1 MILKEIEELQKILSK
16 HIFERT
22 GAFDVDNLHARL
34 EKSQLREFVTQNACF
49 DNDPN
54 IVVKLDDTFKKLP
67 AFEISQ
73 ENIEVQKSLAEL
85 RRKSKFVPYGPT
97 ASNK

>member
-22 GAFDVDNLHARL
+22 GTFDIENLHARL
-34 EKSQLREFVTQNACF
+34 EKSQLRGFVSQNAYF
-49 DNDPN
+49 DNDVN
-54 IVVKLDDTFKKLP
+54 LVVKLDETFKKLP
-67 AFEISQ
+67 AFEINQ
-73 ENIEVQKSLAEL
+73 ENVEVQKSLAKL
-85 RRKSKFVPYGPT
+85 RKKSKFVPYGPT